1 MSQPRALSDAQKG
14 AVVWFTGLS
23 GSGKSTLAQALE
35 HRLLRAGVRS
45 FILDGDVMRTGL
57 NSDLG
62 FSPEDREEN
71 IRRLGEVASLFAGA
85 VLVVLVAAISP
96 YSSGRDAARRAAGSN
111 PFLLVHVATA
121 LDVCEAR
128 DPKGLYARAR
138 AGELPEFTGVDA
150 PYEIPEAPEL
160 TLDTANVSVGE
171 VVERLVCLLDE
182 SGVTENAVELANQVR
197 AS

>member
-71 IRRLGEVASLFAGA
+71 
-85 VLVVLVAAISP
+85 
-96 YSSGRDAARRAAGSN
+96 
-111 PFLLVHVATA
+111 T
-121 LDVCEAR
+121 
-128 DPKGLYARAR
+128 
-138 AGELPEFTGVDA
+138 
-150 PYEIPEAPEL
+150 
-160 TLDTANVSVGE
+160 
-171 VVERLVCLLDE
+171 VEKM
-182 SGVTENAVELANQVR
+182 ENYV
-197 AS
+197 